1 MLPLSDIPHQEF
13 SATSTAPCYSKPL
26 LRHTSHQVQQEL
38 SERKTKTINT
48 MASQKV
54 LMLGA
59 GFVTKPTLDELSKS
73 GIAVTVACRTLESA
87 KALSAGIPNATPIA
101 LDVNND
107 EALDAEVA
115 KHDLV
120 ISLIPYTFHATVIK
134 SAIRQKKHVVT
145 TSYVSPAM
153 MELDQQCKDAGITV
167 MNEIGL
173 DPGIDHLYA
182 VKTIEEVH
190 QEGGK
195 ILSFLSY
202 CGGLCAPECSGN
214 PLGYKFS
221 WSPRGVL
228 LALRNP
234 ASFWQDGKVVNV
246 AGPDLMTT
254 AKPYH
259 IYPGF
264 ATVAYPNR
272 DSTGYKE
279 RYNIPEAQTIVRG
292 TLRYAGFPE
301 FVKVLVDIGFLK
313 DEEQSYFKE
322 ALPWKEATQKHL
334 GASSSEEK
342 DLVDAIVAKATFK
355 DDQQRD
361 HILSGLKWLGLFS
374 SEQTI
379 PRGNP
384 LDTICAT
391 LEKKMQFAEGERDL
405 VILQHKFEVELK
417 DGTRQTRLST
427 LCEYGSSDPNGYSAM
442 AKLVGI
448 PCAVA
453 VKQVLDGTISEK
465 GVLAPMNGKIND
477 PLIKELKE
485 KYGIFCKEEIVA

>member
-1 MLPLSDIPHQEF
+1 
-13 SATSTAPCYSKPL
+13 
-26 LRHTSHQVQQEL
+26 
-38 SERKTKTINT
+38 
-48 MASQKV
+48 MASHKV

-59 GFVTKPTLDELSKS
+59 GFVTKPTLDILSES
-73 GIAVTVACRTLESA
+73 GITVTVACRTLESA
-87 KALSAGIPNATPIA
+87 KSLSVGIKNAVPIS
-101 LDVNND
+101 LDVTND
-107 EALDAEVA
+107 QALDAELA

-153 MELDQQCKDAGITV
+153 LELDQQCKDADITV

-190 QEGGK
+190 KAGGK
-195 ILSFLSY
+195 ITSFLSY
-202 CGGLCAPECSGN
+202 CGGLPAPESSGN

-228 LALRNP
+228 LALRNA
-234 ASFWQDGKVVNV
+234 ASFYKDGKVVNV
-246 AGPDLMTT
+246 AGPDLMAT

-264 ATVAYPNR
+264 ALVAYPNR
-272 DSTGYKE
+272 DSTPYKE
-279 RYNIPEAQTIVRG
+279 RYNIPEAQTIIRG
-292 TLRYAGFPE
+292 TLRYTGFPE
-301 FVKVLVDIGFLK
+301 FVKVLVDIGFLN

-322 ALPWKEATQKHL
+322 SIAWNEATQKVL
-334 GASSSEEK
+334 GAPSSDEN
-342 DLVDAIVAKATFK
+342 DLLATISAKAAFK
-355 DDQQRD
+355 DNEQRD
-361 HILSGLKWLGLFS
+361 HILGGLKWLGIFS
-374 SEQTI
+374 SEKTI

-384 LDTICAT
+384 LDTLCAT
-391 LEKKMQFAEGERDL
+391 LEKKMQFGEGERDL
-405 VILQHKFEVELK
+405 VILQHKFGVELK
-417 DGTRQTRLST
+417 DGTKQTRLST
-427 LCEYGSSDPNGYSAM
+427 LVEYGSAEPGGYSAM

-453 VKQVLDGTISEK
+453 VKQVLDGTLAEK
-465 GVLAPMNGKIND
+465 GVLAPMNSKVND

>member
-1 MLPLSDIPHQEF
+1 
-13 SATSTAPCYSKPL
+13 
-26 LRHTSHQVQQEL
+26 
-38 SERKTKTINT
+38 
-48 MASQKV
+48 MASHKV
-54 LMLGA
+54 LLLGS
-59 GFVTKPTLDELSKS
+59 GFVARPTLDILCES
-73 GIAVTVACRTLESA
+73 GVAVTVACRTLESA
-87 KALSAGIPNATPIA
+87 KSLSAGVKNATAIS
-101 LDVNND
+101 LDVTD
-107 EALDAEVA
+107 DKALDAELA

-173 DPGIDHLYA
+173 DPGIDHLLDA

-190 QEGGK
+190 SKGGK
-195 ILSFLSY
+195 ITSFLSY
-202 CGGLCAPECSGN
+202 CGGLPAPENSGN

-234 ASFWQDGKVVNV
+234 ASFWQDGKIVNV
-246 AGPDLMTT
+246 AGPDLMAT

-264 ATVAYPNR
+264 AFVAYPNR

-292 TLRYAGFPE
+292 TLRYGGFPE

-313 DEEQSYFKE
+313 DEEQSYCKQ
-322 ALPWKEATQKHL
+322 AIPWKEATQKL
-334 GASSSEEK
+334 LTAPSSDEK
-342 DLVDAIVAKATFK
+342 DLIASIVAKTTFK
-355 DDQQRD
+355 DDQQKE
-361 HILSGLKWLGLFS
+361 HIIGGLRWLGIFS
-374 SEQTI
+374 SENII

-384 LDTICAT
+384 LDTLCAT
-391 LEKKMQFAEGERDL
+391 LEKKMQFGEGERDL

-417 DGTRQTRLST
+417 DGTKQTRLST
-427 LCEYGSSDPNGYSAM
+427 LCEYGSTESGGYSAM

-453 VKQVLDGTISEK
+453 VKQVLDGTLAEK
-465 GVLAPMNGKIND
+465 GILAPMSSKIND
-477 PLIKELKE
+477 PLIKELKSQ
-485 KYGIFCKEEIVA
+485 YGIFCKEEIIE

>member
-1 MLPLSDIPHQEF
+1 
-13 SATSTAPCYSKPL
+13 
-26 LRHTSHQVQQEL
+26 
-38 SERKTKTINT
+38 
-48 MASQKV
+48 MASRKV
-54 LMLGA
+54 LLLGS
-59 GFVTKPTLDELSKS
+59 GFVARPTLDILCES
-73 GIAVTVACRTLESA
+73 GVAVTVACRTLESA
-87 KALSAGIPNATPIA
+87 KSLSAGVKNATAIS
-101 LDVNND
+101 LDVTND
-107 EALDAEVA
+107 QALDAELA

-120 ISLIPYTFHATVIK
+120 ISLIPYTFHAAVIK

-190 QEGGK
+190 KDGGK
-195 ILSFLSY
+195 ITSFLSY
-202 CGGLCAPECSGN
+202 CGGLPAPENSGN

-234 ASFWQDGKVVNV
+234 ASFYQDGKIVNV
-246 AGPDLMTT
+246 AGPDLMAT

-264 ATVAYPNR
+264 AFVAYPNR

-279 RYNIPEAQTIVRG
+279 RYNIPEAQTIIRG
-292 TLRYAGFPE
+292 TLRYGGFPE

-313 DEEQSYFKE
+313 DEEQSYCKE
-322 ALPWKEATQKHL
+322 AIPWKEATQKIL
-334 GASSSEEK
+334 GASSSDEK
-342 DLVDAIVAKATFK
+342 DLIAAIYAKTTFK
-355 DDQQRD
+355 DEQQRGL
-361 HILSGLKWLGLFS
+361 IIAGLKWLGIFS
-374 SEQTI
+374 SEAII

-384 LDTICAT
+384 LDTLCAT
-391 LEKKMQFAEGERDL
+391 LEKKMQFGEGERDL

-417 DGTRQTRLST
+417 DGTKQTRLST
-427 LCEYGSSDPNGYSAM
+427 LCEYGSTEPGGYSAM
-442 AKLVGI
+442 ARLVGI

-453 VKQVLDGTISEK
+453 VQQVLDGTLVER
-465 GVLAPMNGKIND
+465 GVLAPMSSKIND
-477 PLIKELKE
+477 PLIKELKD

>member
-1 MLPLSDIPHQEF
+1 
-13 SATSTAPCYSKPL
+13 
-26 LRHTSHQVQQEL
+26 
-38 SERKTKTINT
+38 

-59 GFVTKPTLDELSKS
+59 GFVTRPTLDILSES
-73 GIAVTVACRTLESA
+73 GISVSVACRTLESA
-87 KALSAGIPNATPIA
+87 KALSAGVKNANPISLDVTDDKA
-101 LDVNND
+101 LDN
-107 EALDAEVA
+107 EVA

-120 ISLIPYTFHATVIK
+120 ISLIPYTFHASVIK

-153 MELDQQCKDAGITV
+153 LELDQAAKDAGITV

-173 DPGIDHLYA
+173 DA

-190 QEGGK
+190 KEGGK
-195 ILSFLSY
+195 INSFLSY
-202 CGGLCAPECSGN
+202 CGGLPAPESSGN

-228 LALRNP
+228 LALRNA
-234 ASFWQDGKVVNV
+234 ASFYQDGKIVNV
-246 AGPDLMTT
+246 AGPDLMAT

-279 RYNIPEAQTIVRG
+279 RYNIPEAQTIIRG

-313 DEEQSYFKE
+313 DEEQSYCKD
-322 ALPWKEATQKHL
+322 ATAWKEVTRNIL
-334 GASSSEEK
+334 GASSSEEAELIK
-342 DLVDAIVAKATFK
+342 AVLAKTSFK
-355 DDQQRD
+355 DDEQRN
-361 HILSGLKWLGLFS
+361 HILGGLKWLGIFS
-374 SEQTI
+374 SENII

-384 LDTICAT
+384 LDTLCAT
-391 LEKKMQFAEGERDL
+391 LEKKMQFAEGERDI

-417 DGTRQTRLST
+417 DGTKQTRLST
-427 LCEYGSSDPNGYSAM
+427 LVEYGSTDPNGYSAM

-453 VKQVLDGTISEK
+453 VKQVLNGTLSER
-465 GVLAPMNGKIND
+465 GVLAPMSSKIND
-477 PLIKELKE
+477 PLMKDLKE
-485 KYGIFCKEEIVA
+485 YGIYCKEEIVGQ